1 MFRRDAGTGR
11 LRAAAAALAAAAA
24 ALTLLVPSW
33 IEELTGLDP
42 DAGSGAV
49 EVTVVLVLAGVALLA
64 GRSAYRI
71 RTQATRRAVASLA
84 LLRDGRAG

>member
-1 MFRRDAGTGR
+1 MTGRNLGTGR
-11 LRAAAAALAAAAA
+11 LRAAAAALAAVAA
-24 ALTLLVPSW
+24 ALTLLVPDW

-49 EVTVVLVLAGVALLA
+49 EVTVVLALSGIALIA

-71 RTQATRRAVASLA
+71 RAHARRRARSV
-84 LLRDGRAG
+84 RP